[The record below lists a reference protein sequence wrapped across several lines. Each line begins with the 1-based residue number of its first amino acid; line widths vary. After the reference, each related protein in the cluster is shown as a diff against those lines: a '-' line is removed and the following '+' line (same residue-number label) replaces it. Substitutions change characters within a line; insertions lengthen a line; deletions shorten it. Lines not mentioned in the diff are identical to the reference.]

1 MKKIIL
7 GLLTA
12 ALLVTGCQFFTQQT
26 PEPTVTQTVVE
37 PEIITPEPADMI
49 SFTEPVEVNALE
61 IMQKKSSFYKAR
73 LEEYTPAEEADVQS
87 YIANIAD
94 STRLW
99 KTGTFNNGTY
109 AGQNLVVG
117 DIGCDGPCPN
127 FTVRFAVD
135 ETQDTWTLLTNYSYA
150 VDNIN
155 EILFPIDAQDTE
167 IVIPAFEIPAELD
180 VYPTMKVLLADRAST
195 TVMNFEGLQTET
207 TDYTNDAFKK
217 FFIFGGCLYGVM
229 PDGVVARYAIT
240 PTEFIAED
248 GKGQTGLF
256 LGNETVFSPAK
267 ELTFTDTEGVATTQE
282 YSVEVGGCGI
292 AATGCFP
299 MEEPLG
305 DEASKM
311 VKIGTLGTLD
321 AFMFTEG
328 EEEPIEGSLMQLVKY
343 RYDSY
348 LMKYQYD
355 ETLQKQRELLFDEFI
370 ESKKIFFVK
379 LGNGKYTLVS
389 TPDLAPA
396 TECGKPVIYLYPTET
411 TIVNVKVGVDKIT
424 KSIPAYGTNGWTVTA
439 SSDGTLVDSV
449 DQQTYPYLFWEGQ
462 SAKKFSTETGWTLA
476 KKEVA
481 TALPK
486 VLQNMGLN
494 EKETAD
500 FMEFWGPRI
509 AAEKMPYIEFSF
521 VAQKTFDQIAPL
533 SITPTP
539 ETVLRVFMVYRGVL
553 KQGLPVP
560 SYTPVQ
566 RNGFTVIEWG
576 GAL

>member
-7 GLLTA
+7 GLLTT
-12 ALLVTGCQFFTQQT
+12 ALLVTGCQFFTKQT

-37 PEIITPEPADMI
+37 PEIVIPEPVDMI

-73 LEEYTPAEEADVQS
+73 LEEYAPAEDADVQS
-87 YIANIAD
+87 YITNIAN

-117 DIGCDGPCPN
+117 DIGCDGPCLS

-135 ETQDTWTLLTNYSYA
+135 EAQDTWTLLTNYSYA
-150 VDNIN
+150 VNSIN

-167 IVIPAFEIPAELD
+167 IIIPAFEIPATLD

-195 TVMNFEGLQTET
+195 TIMDFKGLQTET
-207 TDYTNDAFKK
+207 TDYTNDAFEKI
-217 FFIFGGCLYGVM
+217 FVFGGCLYGVM

-240 PTEFIAED
+240 PEEFAIID
-248 GKGQTGLF
+248 HPKGDPS
-256 LGNETVFSPAK
+256 VFTTQK
-267 ELTFTDTEGVATTQE
+267 ELTFTDTEGVAATQE
-282 YSVEVGGCGI
+282 YSVEVGGCGV
-292 AATGCFP
+292 AAIGCFP
-299 MEEPLG
+299 MEEALG

-311 VKIGTLGTLD
+311 VEIGTLGTLD
-321 AFMFTEG
+321 AFMFTES
-328 EEEPIEGSLMQLVKY
+328 EEEPVEGSLMQLVKY

-348 LMKYQYD
+348 LMKRQYD
-355 ETLQKQRELLFDEFI
+355 ETMQNEPELSFDAFI
-370 ESKKIFFVK
+370 NSQKIFFIK
-379 LGNGKYTLVS
+379 LENGKYTLVS
-389 TPDLAPA
+389 TPGLAPA

-411 TIVNVKVGVDKIT
+411 TTINVQVGVDEIT
-424 KSIPAYGTNGWTVTA
+424 KSIPIYGTNGWTVTA
-439 SSDGTLVDSV
+439 SPDGTLVDSA

-462 SAKKFSTETGWTLA
+462 SAEKFSNGAGWTLA

-481 TALPK
+481 TTLPK

-500 FMEFWGPRI
+500 FMEFWEPRI

-539 ETVLRVFMVYRGVL
+539 DTVLRVFMVYRGVL

-560 SYTPVQ
+560 HYTPVQ